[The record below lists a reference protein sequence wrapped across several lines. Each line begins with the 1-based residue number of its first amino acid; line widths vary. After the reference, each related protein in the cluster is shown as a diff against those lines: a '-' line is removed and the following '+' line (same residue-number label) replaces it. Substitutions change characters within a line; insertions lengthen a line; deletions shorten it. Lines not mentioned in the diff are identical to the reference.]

1 MINMKTFFTFG
12 KNILLVCG
20 CIILITIIGCK
31 SPTDLDSNINEVPIS
46 TKPVNINDIT
56 FEFNGG
62 GVTSRINPNSTPDK
76 ETYNFNKHEIEH
88 IFIDTTDRNNLKVAL
103 SFKGRTDVPDRS
115 QFEEALP
122 YEIDI
127 DCDTM
132 IIPILASMPTK
143 ADQKKPVRL
152 KEAKIKTYFF
162 GKRRESNGVRI
173 IKTEQEFDLLENAG
187 YNSMNLDV
195 FAIRTPRPGKGFQI
209 FVESRFIVQDA
220 EVESLDK
227 KVLAPFGGR
236 FLLKIKI

>member
-1 MINMKTFFTFG
+1 MINMKTFFKFG

-20 CIILITIIGCK
+20 SIILITIIGCK

-62 GVTSRINPNSTPDK
+62 GMTSRINPNSNPDK
-76 ETYNFNKHEIEH
+76 ETYNFNKYEIEH

-122 YEIDI
+122 YEVDI

-132 IIPILASMPTK
+132 IIPILSSMPTK
-143 ADQKKPVRL
+143 ADQKKLVRL
-152 KEAKIKTYFF
+152 KEAKIRTYFF
-162 GKRRESNGVRI
+162 GKKRESNGVRI

-195 FAIRTPRPGKGFQI
+195 FAIRTPRPGNGFQI

-227 KVLAPFGGR
+227 KVPAPFGGR
-236 FLLKIKI
+236 FVLKIKI